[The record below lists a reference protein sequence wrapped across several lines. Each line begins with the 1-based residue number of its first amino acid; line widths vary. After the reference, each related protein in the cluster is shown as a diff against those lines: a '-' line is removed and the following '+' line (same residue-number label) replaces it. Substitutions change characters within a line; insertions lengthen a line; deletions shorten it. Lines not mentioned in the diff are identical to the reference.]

1 MLRYTRTHIAV
12 QCSIL
17 IFYSQIAF
25 ADPLDRIGANS
36 ELVVGVKVDYEPYG
50 FINKEGAIVG
60 LEPDLA
66 ADLADRLG
74 LKLRLKPVTSAN
86 RIEMLQQGQVDLI
99 LATMNITEER
109 RAMVS
114 FISPAYYAS
123 GIAALAASKERIK
136 SEADLRNRPVCAIK
150 GNFFNKELQSFYVQR
165 ELIIVD
171 NVLEAKRTLLSGR
184 CTVFVFDDTL
194 LLSMKKYEA
203 KLWKDY
209 DLVEFEECE
218 PLLWGIAVKL
228 ADADSS
234 YSKAVGAAIV
244 EWHTSGVLAEIEKK
258 WLDRNSPWVI
268 GTHNRYKERR

>member
-123 GIAALAASKERIK
+123 GIA
-136 SEADLRNRPVCAIK
+136 
-150 GNFFNKELQSFYVQR
+150 G
-165 ELIIVD
+165 
-171 NVLEAKRTLLSGR
+171 
-184 CTVFVFDDTL
+184 
-194 LLSMKKYEA
+194 
-203 KLWKDY
+203 
-209 DLVEFEECE
+209 
-218 PLLWGIAVKL
+218 
-228 ADADSS
+228 
-234 YSKAVGAAIV
+234 
-244 EWHTSGVLAEIEKK
+244 
-258 WLDRNSPWVI
+258 
-268 GTHNRYKERR
+268 